1 MPSTDLDLHRLA
13 TYLTTVIPDFSG
25 PLVAEKF
32 SGGQSNPTYLLK
44 TPNERYV
51 LRRKPGGRL
60 LPSAHAIEREYRVM
74 QALDSSA
81 VPVPAMRHLC
91 ADPTII
97 GSMFFVMSHV
107 VGRIFWDPTLPEL
120 SREEVGAT
128 YDAMNRVLAALHEVD
143 YAELGL
149 ADYGRSGNYY
159 ARQFHRWR
167 TQYEASRTEPIPAMD
182 ALIAWL
188 ETHLPEDDSQTR
200 LVHGD
205 YRLDNLIFHPQEP
218 RILAVIDWELSTLG
232 HPFADL
238 AYQCMQWRMPVGK
251 QLRGLEGVDR
261 AEYGIPT
268 ETEYI
273 ARYCE
278 HRGIEPP
285 DHWEF
290 YLAFSFFRLAA
301 ILQGVFK
308 RALDGNASSPRA
320 LEMGRL
326 ARPLARKGLAVAESN
341 FEQPS

>member
-1 MPSTDLDLHRLA
+1 MPSTDLDLHHLA
-13 TYLTTVIPDFSG
+13 TYLAAVIPDFSG
-25 PLVAEKF
+25 PLVAAKF

-44 TPNERYV
+44 TPSARYV

-74 QALDSSA
+74 QALESSA
-81 VPVPAMRHLC
+81 VPVPAMHHLC

-97 GSMFFVMSHV
+97 GSMFFVMSYV
-107 VGRIFWDPTLPEL
+107 AGRIFWDPTLPGL
-120 SREEVGAT
+120 SREAVGAA
-128 YDAMNRVLAALHEVD
+128 YDAMNRVLADLHEVD

-149 ADYGRSGNYY
+149 ADYGRPGNYY

-167 TQYEASRTEPIPAMD
+167 RQYEASRTEPIPAMD
-182 ALIAWL
+182 ALMAWL
-188 ETHLPEDDSQTR
+188 ETHLPEDDGRTS

-205 YRLDNLIFHPQEP
+205 YRLDNLIFHSREP

-251 QLRGLEGVDR
+251 RLRGLEGVDR
-261 AEYGIPT
+261 AEHGIPT
-268 ETEYI
+268 EAEYI
-273 ARYCE
+273 TRYCE

-285 DHWEF
+285 ENWGF

-301 ILQGVFK
+301 ILQGVLK

-326 ARPLARKGLAVAESN
+326 VCPLAGKGLAVAESGSG
-341 FEQPS
+341 QPS